1 MEVAKIEKATCR
13 CMMCYLNC
21 THEKTDEGDDSG
33 IRLTYTTSMKD
44 RSSALFLVVCVCLRY
59 ACICELLEMAKKY
72 RSLVHICNKLFVC
85 IVYRRYVRVNEKLF
99 HCFFLYTLATMFL
112 MYVFVCVKVLE
123 ENYSYDVVF
132 VVCLYL
138 YVINKVAGKT

>member
-1 MEVAKIEKATCR
+1 MKEMILGFDLLILLVW
-13 CMMCYLNC
+13 
-21 THEKTDEGDDSG
+21 KTVHLRFSRG
-33 IRLTYTTSMKD
+33 
-44 RSSALFLVVCVCLRY
+44 VCVRY

-85 IVYRRYVRVNEKLF
+85 IEYLRYVRVNEKLF